1 MSGSVI
7 GTGKGGHGGGQS
19 ERAIPVN
26 ALITKAI
33 WPTFPYITSKV
44 YGIQLLSRDG
54 NCWLKWEW
62 WEAELEE
69 VL

>member
-1 MSGSVI
+1 MSGTMI

-33 WPTFPYITSKV
+33 WSTFPYISSKV

-54 NCWLKWEW
+54 NC
-62 WEAELEE
+62 
-69 VL
+69 